1 MFSKDRFV
9 IELDDRYFNQKDL
22 INAACEYL
30 NNQGKKC
37 EIVDIY
43 TLLIDGKKYSATE
56 RNLNMGGVPLQQ
68 VIVKEIKNTCNNH
81 FMHLLHVFS
90 TKYK

>member
-22 INAACEYL
+22 INAACKYL

-37 EIVDIY
+37 EIVEFIY
-43 TLLIDGKKYSATE
+43 TLLIDGKKYSDTE
-56 RNLNMGGVPLQQ
+56 RNLNMGSVPLQQ
-68 VIVKEIKNTCNNH
+68 VIVKEIKN
-81 FMHLLHVFS
+81 
-90 TKYK
+90 

>member
-1 MFSKDRFV
+1 MAIFKKEVFNMFSKDRFV

-22 INAACEYL
+22 INAACKYL

-37 EIVDIY
+37 EIVNIY

-56 RNLNMGGVPLQQ
+56 RNLNMGGIPLQQ
-68 VIVKEIKNTCNNH
+68 VIVKEIK
-81 FMHLLHVFS
+81 
-90 TKYK
+90 K

>member
-37 EIVDIY
+37 EIVNIY
-43 TLLIDGKKYSATE
+43 TLLIDGKKYLVTE
-56 RNLNMGGVPLQQ
+56 RNLNIAVIPVQQ
-68 VIVKEIKNTCNNH
+68 VILKEMKD
-81 FMHLLHVFS
+81 
-90 TKYK
+90 